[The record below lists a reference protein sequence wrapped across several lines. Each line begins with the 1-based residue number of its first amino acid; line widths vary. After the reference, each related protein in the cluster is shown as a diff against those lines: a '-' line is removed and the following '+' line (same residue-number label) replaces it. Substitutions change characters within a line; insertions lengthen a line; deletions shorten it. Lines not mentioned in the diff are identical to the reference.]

1 MPFYIDA
8 SNYTCIHNIITRH
21 DETGVDAVIYRRVLT
36 HKSSIQLQLLLTTR
50 FKRKQSH
57 THAHKIQ
64 VLGVSN
70 MTIKRNIYRKRP
82 TTFNPDSIYKSICS
96 VYTI

>member
-57 THAHKIQ
+57 THTHTQNTSARGLQYDDKTKYI
-64 VLGVSN
+64 
-70 MTIKRNIYRKRP
+70 
-82 TTFNPDSIYKSICS
+82 
-96 VYTI
+96 

>member
-8 SNYTCIHNIITRH
+8 SSYTCIHNIITRH

-50 FKRKQSH
+50 FKRKQPH
-57 THAHKIQ
+57 THTK
-64 VLGVSN
+64 
-70 MTIKRNIYRKRP
+70 KRNTRARGLQYDDKTKYIERDHNY
-82 TTFNPDSIYKSICS
+82 
-96 VYTI
+96 V